1 VSDPTIEKI
10 KEELFR
16 LHARPEDVGVDGTFV
31 VEDRGNG
38 NAVIQCR
45 RGRDFYWTG
54 SAEEIFELSSL
65 PDAEG
70 KNGPELV
77 RSEFA

>member
-1 VSDPTIEKI
+1 VSDETI
-10 KEELFR
+10 ELFR
-16 LHARPEDVGVDGTFV
+16 LHARVEDVGADGIEV
-31 VEDRGNG
+31 GDRGHG
-38 NAVIQCR
+38 TAVLYCR
-45 RGRDFYWTG
+45 RGRDFDWSG
-54 SAEEIFELSSL
+54 PADEILERLSSL

>member
-1 VSDPTIEKI
+1 VSDDTIETI
-10 KEELFR
+10 KVELFR
-16 LHARPEDVGVDGTFV
+16 LHARVEDVGADGIGV
-31 VEDRGNG
+31 SDRGHG
-38 NAVIQCR
+38 NALLQCR
-45 RGRDFYWTG
+45 RGRDFDYFG
-54 SAEEIFELSSL
+54 SADEILRRLAGL